1 MSAYTIAKAAN
12 PDGSLTVVL
21 GGTLSIETSGE
32 LHRILTESLDESA
45 QIMLD
50 FSAVENIDITS
61 MQVICAACKTAA
73 EMGRGY
79 DCESGSI
86 PDCIASFGSSIGGPQ
101 GLPCSQNNNKP
112 CLWYGGIR

>member
-32 LHRILTESLDESA
+32 LHRILTEALDESA

-61 MQVICAACKTAA
+61 NGCCGTEPSSEKTSEICVSKKP
-73 EMGRGY
+73 
-79 DCESGSI
+79 CES
-86 PDCIASFGSSIGGPQ
+86 
-101 GLPCSQNNNKP
+101 
-112 CLWYGGIR
+112 